1 MAGRHGNKGVIS
13 RVLPEEDMPFLPA
26 GRPLHIC
33 LNPLGVPS
41 RMNIGQV
48 LEVHLGW
55 AASELGWHIAT
66 PVFDGAQDVE
76 IEECLE
82 KAGYSRDGKTV
93 LYDGRTGEPF
103 DNRVTVGYMYILKLH
118 HLVDDKIHARST
130 GPYSLVTQQPLG
142 GKAQFGGQRFG
153 EMEVWALEAYGSA
166 HTLQEILTVKSD
178 DVVGR
183 VKTYEAI
190 VKGDNI
196 PQPGIPES
204 FKVLIKELQALC
216 LDVKLLDETLGE
228 IKLKDSV
235 YEELE
240 DLEVNIEGSEDVVPP
255 TPEIEPLEEV
265 EIDEVDVGD
274 ILLVKTGAKIPVD
287 GTVLTGEG
295 YINEASITGEAVPVS
310 KKKDSGVYAGTILEN
325 GTIQITADRVGE
337 NTTFGKSIELV
348 EEAQDSKSEAE
359 RFIDRFSKYYTPA
372 VLVLSFIVWIF
383 SRDIEL
389 AITILVLGCPG
400 ALVIGVPV
408 SNVAGI
414 GNGARH
420 GVLLKGS
427 EVISD
432 FSRLDT
438 MVFDKT
444 GTLTIGNPKVADKE
458 IYADNVDEVL
468 GYLASVE
475 KESDHPLAKAIVEYI
490 GDIKLY
496 TVEKTDVVKG
506 GGIVAHVEGHKVAV
520 GNVAL
525 MEQENILLSEKA
537 RADIARFEKN
547 GNSLVLTSVD
557 GELKALM
564 GIRDQIR
571 PGVIDDLKKLKKLGV
586 KNLVVLSGDNQ
597 GTVDLVARE
606 LGLTEAHGHMLP
618 EDKATYIKELQEKG
632 QIVAFV
638 GDGVNDSPSL
648 ALAQIGIAMGNGT
661 DVAIETSDVVLM
673 NSDFSRLPH
682 ALGLSK
688 ATANNML
695 QNIIIAVGVV
705 LVLLASVFFSEWMNM
720 SIGMLVHEASILVV
734 ILNGMRLLHYKLRK

>member
-1 MAGRHGNKGVIS
+1 MQKFILGKKNHITIVSAILIIIAYVSKLGFKNEPIAIWSLIIASVLGVI
-13 RVLPEEDMPFLPA
+13 P
-26 GRPLHIC
+26 
-33 LNPLGVPS
+33 
-41 RMNIGQV
+41 
-48 LEVHLGW
+48 
-55 AASELGWHIAT
+55 IAIQAYQALK
-66 PVFDGAQDVE
+66 VKVVSIDV
-76 IEECLE
+76 
-82 KAGYSRDGKTV
+82 
-93 LYDGRTGEPF
+93 
-103 DNRVTVGYMYILKLH
+103 
-118 HLVDDKIHARST
+118 
-130 GPYSLVTQQPLG
+130 LVTIAVIG
-142 GKAQFGGQRFG
+142 AFIIKN
-153 EMEVWALEAYGSA
+153 
-166 HTLQEILTVKSD
+166 
-178 DVVGR
+178 
-183 VKTYEAI
+183 YEESAI
-190 VKGDNI
+190 VTFLFLFGAYLEQRTLNKTR
-196 PQPGIPES
+196 S
-204 FKVLIKELQALC
+204 AIKELTEMAPEVALKQ
-216 LDVKLLDETLGE
+216 LKNGE
-228 IKLKDSV
+228 F
-235 YEELE
+235 
-240 DLEVNIEGSEDVVPP
+240 
-255 TPEIEPLEEV
+255 EEV
-265 EIDEVDVGD
+265 EIEEVDVGD

-295 YINEASITGEAVPVS
+295 HINEASITGEAVPVS

-325 GTIQITADRVGE
+325 GTLQITADRVGE
-337 NTTFGKSIELV
+337 DTTFGKIIELV

-372 VLVLSFIVWIF
+372 VLGLSFIVGLI

-420 GVLLKGS
+420 SVLLKGS

-468 GYLASVE
+468 AYLSSVE
-475 KESDHPLAKAIVEYI
+475 KESDHPLAKAVVEYI
-490 GDIKLY
+490 GDTKSY
-496 TVEKTDVVKG
+496 TVEKTVVVKG
-506 GGIVAHVEGHKVAV
+506 GGIVAHVEGHRVAV

-525 MEQENILLSEKA
+525 MEQENVLLSEKV
-537 RADIARFEKN
+537 RGDIARFEEN

-557 GELKALM
+557 GELKVLI

-571 PGVIDDLKKLKKLGV
+571 PGVKEDLQQLKKLGV

-618 EDKATYIKELQEKG
+618 EDKSAYIKALQERG

-648 ALAQIGIAMGNGT
+648 ALAQIGIAMGSGT

-673 NSDFSRLPH
+673 NSDFSHLPY
-682 ALGLSK
+682 ALGLTK

-705 LVLLASVFFSEWMNM
+705 VVLLASVFFSEWMNM

-734 ILNGMRLLHYKLRK
+734 ILNAMRLLRYKL